1 MMLKP
6 NATIEAKSADLS
18 DAIAEFLNNGGQITV
33 CKTAAAQGVKKPKRR
48 V

>member
-6 NATIEAKSADLS
+6 NATIAAKSADLS
-18 DAIAEFLNNGGQITV
+18 SMITEFLNNGGQIIP
-33 CKTAAAQGVKKPKRR
+33 CKTAAAGGVKKPKRR

>member
-6 NATIEAKSADLS
+6 NAAITAKSADLA
-18 DAIAEFLNNGGQITV
+18 DLVKEYLNNGGQIVV
-33 CKTAAAQGVKKPKRR
+33 CKTAAAQGVKKPTRR

>member
-6 NATIEAKSADLS
+6 NATIAAKSADLA
-18 DAIAEFLNNGGQITV
+18 DLVKEYLNNGGQIAV
-33 CKTAAAQGVKKPKRR
+33 CESAAAGGVKKPIRR